1 MKYGRL
7 IIVLFLFLAGES
19 MRAQTNAPSIEQT
32 YRDIAAKLI
41 SSATN
46 STFAYERL
54 AKLCDTFG
62 HRLSGST
69 NLENAI
75 DWVLA
80 EMKKDGLANVRGE
93 SVMVTHWVRGDES
106 AELLAPS
113 HRSIKMLGLGGSIGT
128 PLEGITAQVLVVTN
142 FDDLATRAA
151 DARGKIVLFNQPFT
165 DYNDTVVLRYRG
177 AVEASKAGAVASM
190 IRSVTP
196 YSMQTPHTGTM
207 RYNTNVAPP
216 IPHCAITIEDAEFLQ
231 RAQNRGEKIVVQLK
245 MSAQEFPDTPSRN
258 VVAELVGRENPDEI
272 IVLGGHI
279 DSWDVGQ
286 GAMDDGGGSI
296 AAWEAVRLMQKLQLK
311 PRRTIRVVLW
321 TNEENGGKG
330 ARAYH
335 EQHKAEMA
343 KHVLAMECD
352 DGTFKP
358 TGFAFSGSQ
367 KAADLVSDIAKLL
380 KPIEASRITW
390 GAGGADISKMQP
402 DGVPLMDLSDNMD
415 RYFWYHHT
423 AADTVD
429 KVNSHE
435 LNLCTAAMAVMA
447 YVVADMPETL
457 PR

>member
-1 MKYGRL
+1 MKQRL
-7 IIVLFLFLAGES
+7 SFLVSALAFTAFSLQG
-19 MRAQTNAPSIEQT
+19 QTNSPSIEEA
-32 YRDIAAKLI
+32 YRETAAKLI
-41 SSATN
+41 TAATN
-46 STFAYERL
+46 SDFAHQRL

-62 HRLSGST
+62 NRLSGST

-93 SVMVTHWVRGDES
+93 PAMVTHWVRGAES
-106 AELLAPS
+106 VELLSPTR
-113 HRSIKMLGLGGSIGT
+113 RSLKMLGLGGSIAT
-128 PLEGITAQVLVVTN
+128 PAEGITAEVLVVSN
-142 FDDLATRAA
+142 FDDLHRRAA
-151 DARGKIVLFNQPFT
+151 EAKGKIVVFNQPFT
-165 DYNDTVVLRYRG
+165 RYSETTVLRYKG
-177 AVEASKAGAVASM
+177 AIEASKVGAVASM

-196 YSMQTPHTGTM
+196 YSMQMPHTGVM
-207 RYNTNVAPP
+207 RYDTNIAPA

-231 RAQNRGEKIVVQLK
+231 RAQDRGEKCVVKIK
-245 MSAQEFPDTPSRN
+245 MSAQELPDAPSRN
-258 VVAELVGRENPDEI
+258 VVAEIVGREKPEEI
-272 IVLGGHI
+272 VVLGGHI

-286 GAMDDGGGSI
+286 GAMDDGGGCI
-296 AAWEAVRLMQKLQLK
+296 AAWQAVNLMKKLGLQ

-335 EQHKAEMA
+335 EQHLKEMP

-358 TGFAFSGSQ
+358 TGFAFSGGQ
-367 KAADLVSDIAKLL
+367 KASDAILDICQLL
-380 KPIEASRITW
+380 KPINANQLLW

-402 DGVPLMDLSDNMD
+402 DGVPIMDLADDMS

-423 AADTVD
+423 EADTVD
-429 KVNSHE
+429 KVDSHE
-435 LNLCTAAMAVMA
+435 LNLCTATMAVMA

>member
-1 MKYGRL
+1 MKL
-7 IIVLFLFLAGES
+7 QFLLFSVFALSFSFSQTSRAES
-19 MRAQTNAPSIEQT
+19 LEEA
-32 YRDIAAKLI
+32 YRETANRIIAA
-41 SSATN
+41 ATN
-46 STFAYERL
+46 SNFAHQRL
-54 AKLCDTFG
+54 ARLCDTFG

-75 DWVLA
+75 DWVVS
-80 EMKKDGLANVRGE
+80 EMKKDGLDNVRGE
-93 SVMVTHWVRGDES
+93 PAMVTHWVRGSES
-106 AELLAPS
+106 AEIISPKP
-113 HRSIKMLGLGGSIGT
+113 RSIKMLGLGGSVAT
-128 PLEGITAQVLVVTN
+128 PPTGITAEVLVVSN
-142 FDDLATRAA
+142 FEDLHKRAA
-151 DARGKIVLFNQPFT
+151 EAKGKIVVFNQPFT
-165 DYNDTVVLRYRG
+165 RYSDTVILRYKG

-196 YSMQTPHTGTM
+196 YSMQTPHTGVM
-207 RYNTNVAPP
+207 RYDTNAAPA
-216 IPHCAITIEDAEFLQ
+216 IPHCAITIEDAEFFQ
-231 RAQNRGEKIVVQLK
+231 RAQDRGEKTVVRLK
-245 MSAQEFPDTPSRN
+245 MSSKELPDAPSRN
-258 VVAELVGRENPDEI
+258 VVAELVGREKPDEI
-272 IVLGGHI
+272 VVLGGHI

-286 GAMDDGGGSI
+286 GAMDDGGGCV
-296 AAWEAVRLMQKLQLK
+296 AAWEAVHLMKKLGLQ

-335 EQHKAEMA
+335 EQHKSEMP

-367 KAADLVSDIAKLL
+367 KASDMVFDICQLL
-380 KPIEASRITW
+380 KPINANQLLW

-402 DGVPLMDLSDNMD
+402 DGVPMMDLADDMS

-423 AADTVD
+423 EADTVD
-429 KVNSHE
+429 KVDSHE
-435 LNLCTAAMAVMA
+435 LNLCTATMAVMA